1 MKNAIHMLM
10 PPTQRRQ
17 MNAFVITTEDG
28 RLIVIDGGY
37 RADAEYLLSY
47 LKDLT
52 GDSRPRI
59 DAWIL
64 THPHNDHVAAFLEI
78 VREHWEEIDLGTVYF
93 KFPSVQFF
101 AHEGMETDADAVN
114 MLNGFYALL
123 PRFADRICIVTAG
136 DVYHVGAARF
146 DILYTSDDTI
156 VCNISNNAS
165 VVFKLTLAGKTVM
178 FTADAGVEAGQ
189 KLLERYGDSG
199 VLKCDVCQMAHHGQN
214 GCDQAFYAAVR
225 PDVCLWCAPAW
236 LWDNDKGGGFDTHI
250 WKTVKVRRWMEAL
263 GVKENYV
270 AKDGTQVLEL

>member
-1 MKNAIHMLM
+1 MELVKI
-10 PPTQRRQ
+10 
-17 MNAFVITTEDG
+17 G
-28 RLIVIDGGY
+28 RAGKFRTV
-37 RADAEYLLSY
+37 ALSY
-47 LKDLT
+47 GISDNENSLSLVLYGLVFSLNGKILYGELT
-52 GDSRPRI
+52 
-59 DAWIL
+59 
-64 THPHNDHVAAFLEI
+64 VAGEI
-78 VREHWEEIDLGTVYF
+78 NTNGLFALGTVYF